1 MKNLKELGK
10 KLSFN
15 KMITKF
21 KQIEKALPFI
31 MIIFGLFILTIGAS
45 FLLFF
50 NIQSIQQYNFRQ
62 QKDSIINVYNM
73 KIAKQDSVNKQLQK
87 QQIVWQQ
94 KIDSLTNEQSKLTIK
109 YAKKIETINNA
120 TATEHAIWLNT
131 ITNQL
136 DSLKK

>member
-1 MKNLKELGK
+1 MKNLRELGK

-15 KMITKF
+15 TMIIKL
-21 KQIEKALPFI
+21 KQIGGTLPFI
-31 MIIFGLFILTIGAS
+31 MIIFGLFILTVGAS

-50 NIQSIQQYNFRQ
+50 NIQSVQQYNLKQ

-73 KIAKQDSVNKQLQK
+73 KIAKQDSINKQLQK

-94 KIDSLTNEQSKLTIK
+94 KIDSLTKEQDKLIIE
-109 YAKKIETINNA
+109 YAKKIETITNA
-120 TATEHAIWLNT
+120 TATEHALWLDT
-131 ITNQL
+131 ITKQL

>member
-1 MKNLKELGK
+1 
-10 KLSFN
+10 
-15 KMITKF
+15 MITKF

-94 KIDSLTNEQSKLTIK
+94 KIDSLTNEQSKLIIK
-109 YAKKIETINNA
+109 YAKKIEAITNA

>member
-50 NIQSIQQYNFRQ
+50 NIQSIQQYNFKQ

-109 YAKKIETINNA
+109 YAKKIEIITNA
-120 TATEHAIWLNT
+120 TATEHATWLNT